1 MLNIRYR
8 NQTNVWPGFV
18 DLFSNLVIILIFLLI
33 MFVFLWTTTSIFNK
47 QSGAKTVA
55 DLKQANA
62 EQAQTI
68 EEMETYKREANRLLM
83 LAHDEL
89 VNVDN
94 STEDLITAYEN
105 KIAEKQAEIDALT
118 EQLNQTTLIAEQATI
133 NAEQSA
139 ILEQERKALQE
150 QIGVQTAELNA
161 RLAQLQA
168 ALDAAEEKSR
178 AQEIEYVEMSTRL
191 NKALAD
197 KVAELNDTVA
207 KLNDVSKY
215 QSEFYKAIKLALGDM
230 TSVTSDGDRF
240 IINSDILFASGSYK
254 LTADG
259 KKQLQLIANAIKDM
273 ETKIPSDIDW
283 IVRIDGHTDNKAV
296 ISGTRAYRNNTQ
308 LSMLRAAAVAEALAN
323 AGVSKLRLIPTGFG
337 EMYPVSAGTDAASLQ
352 KNRRIELQLTN
363 R

>member
-215 QSEFYKAIKLALGDM
+215 QSDFLCYLQ
-230 TSVTSDGDRF
+230 
-240 IINSDILFASGSYK
+240 SG
-254 LTADG
+254 
-259 KKQLQLIANAIKDM
+259 Q
-273 ETKIPSDIDW
+273 
-283 IVRIDGHTDNKAV
+283 
-296 ISGTRAYRNNTQ
+296 
-308 LSMLRAAAVAEALAN
+308 
-323 AGVSKLRLIPTGFG
+323 
-337 EMYPVSAGTDAASLQ
+337 
-352 KNRRIELQLTN
+352 
-363 R
+363 